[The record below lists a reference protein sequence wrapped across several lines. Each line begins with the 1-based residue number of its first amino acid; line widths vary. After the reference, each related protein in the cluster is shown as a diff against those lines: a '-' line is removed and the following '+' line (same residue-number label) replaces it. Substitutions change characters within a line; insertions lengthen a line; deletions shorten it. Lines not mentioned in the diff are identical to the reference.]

1 MSEKKQA
8 LYPHKNPGRQRVAV
22 GRENNYTGV
31 YSAIKSIAY
40 GWRVKVMVTGL
51 WSE

>member
-1 MSEKKQA
+1 MSEKTIGLVSFTKIPA
-8 LYPHKNPGRQRVAV
+8 DSVWLSAGKIN
-22 GRENNYTGV
+22 TGA
-31 YSAIKSIAY
+31 YSAIRSIAY

>member
-1 MSEKKQA
+1 MSEKNRPCILTKIPA
-8 LYPHKNPGRQRVAV
+8 DSARLSAEKIN
-22 GRENNYTGV
+22 TGV
-31 YSAIKSIAY
+31 YSAIKSLAY

>member
-1 MSEKKQA
+1 MSEKTTGLVSLQKSRPTEWLSA
-8 LYPHKNPGRQRVAV
+8 GKIN
-22 GRENNYTGV
+22 TGV

>member
-1 MSEKKQA
+1 MSEKSRPSFLIKIPA
-8 LYPHKNPGRQRVAV
+8 DSVAV

-40 GWRVKVMVTGL
+40 GWRVKVMATGL

>member
-1 MSEKKQA
+1 MSEKSRPRILTKIPA
-8 LYPHKNPGRQRVAV
+8 DSVWLSAGKIN
-22 GRENNYTGV
+22 TGV

>member
-1 MSEKKQA
+1 MSEKSRPRFLTKTPA
-8 LYPHKNPGRQRVAV
+8 DSYTV

>member
-1 MSEKKQA
+1 MSERSRPRILTKIPADSVWLSAGKV
-8 LYPHKNPGRQRVAV
+8 N
-22 GRENNYTGV
+22 TGA

>member
-1 MSEKKQA
+1 MSERSRPCILTKIPA
-8 LYPHKNPGRQRVAV
+8 DSVAV
-22 GRENNYTGV
+22 GREKNTGV